1 MLGLGPTE
9 LIIILVLAL
18 LIFGPRQLPK
28 VAKSVGESVRSFK
41 KVKES
46 TDSIKDN
53 LKKELEEAVLGPPE
67 ENKS

>member
-1 MLGLGPTE
+1 VLGLGPTE

-46 TDSIKDN
+46 TDSIKDD